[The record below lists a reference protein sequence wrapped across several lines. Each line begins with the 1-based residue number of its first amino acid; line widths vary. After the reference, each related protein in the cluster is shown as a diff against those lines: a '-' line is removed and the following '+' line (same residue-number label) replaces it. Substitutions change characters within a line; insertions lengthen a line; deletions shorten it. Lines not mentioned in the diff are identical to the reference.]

1 MFFIDLHLQTGTLYC
16 AARKYVSKKRD
27 EVSVNI
33 GSVVEVLRKS
43 DDGWW
48 LIR

>member
-1 MFFIDLHLQTGTLYC
+1 MFFFLHLPGDTFYC
-16 AARKYVSKKRD
+16 AARNYVSKNRD
-27 EVSVNI
+27 EVSVHI

-43 DDGWW
+43 GDGWW